1 MSRMQWDS
9 ADVTIVMAGSVPA
22 PAEQPHRSAN
32 AVGDSS
38 SVFPDIAGNSATPV
52 HATPVPQQSLPP
64 LATQASNLF
73 QAAVAFV
80 GDGCGIVD
88 DATYRQRLEICRTC
102 DRCTGNRCAACGCWI
117 NVKARGRI
125 FRCPIGRW
133 E

>member
-1 MSRMQWDS
+1 MDRMQCGRENMI
-9 ADVTIVMAGSVPA
+9 IVMAGSPLLEPVNSSLA
-22 PAEQPHRSAN
+22 PGPSPGERGEVAAL
-32 AVGDSS
+32 
-38 SVFPDIAGNSATPV
+38 TPC
-52 HATPVPQQSLPP
+52 PSPEYGRGEMPP

-73 QAAVAFV
+73 QSVVAFV

-88 DATYRQRLEICRTC
+88 DAQYRQRLEICRTC

-117 NVKARGRI
+117 NVKARGRV